1 MKKVKII
8 AAALIASCAFEY
20 AIANTG
26 INSSVRVISHKDHA
40 LRDTVPVTSGSGS
53 KTPSTAP
60 MPTPTPMPTTPP
72 KPTTTPTPSPM
83 PSPSAPPAPTTPT
96 PSSTP
101 APTPTT
107 PTTPPAK

>member
-26 INSSVRVISHKDHA
+26 INSSVRVISHKDYA
-40 LRDTVPVTSGSGS
+40 LKDTVPVTSGSGS
-53 KTPSTAP
+53 KTPST
-60 MPTPTPMPTTPP
+60 TPMPTTPP
-72 KPTTTPTPSPM
+72 TPTTSPTPTTPTPSP
-83 PSPSAPPAPTTPT
+83 T
-96 PSSTP
+96 
-101 APTPTT
+101 PTPTT